1 MSLKKKILSLFLAM
15 ILVTGSFCISV
26 SAQETTYPMV
36 NHIHTTTDD
45 FATDEWTTA
54 LRGAYLLSG
63 TSSISRSTGNY
74 INISGAT
81 TATQT
86 CDKII
91 LTLYVE
97 RSTSYATGYSTYKS
111 YHYTGNS
118 IYQLVKEVK
127 NVPVERGYYY
137 RVKAVHSVT
146 KGSTTETT
154 NSVTNPISYI

>member
-1 MSLKKKILSLFLAM
+1 
-15 ILVTGSFCISV
+15 
-26 SAQETTYPMV
+26 MV

-45 FATDEWTTA
+45 FSSDEWTAA

-63 TSSISRSTGNY
+63 TSSIARASGNY
-74 INISGAT
+74 INVSGIT

-86 CDKII
+86 CDKLI

-97 RSTSYATGYSTYKS
+97 RSTSYATGYGNYRTYS
-111 YHYTGNS
+111 YSGNN

-154 NSVTNPISYI
+154 DSVTNPISYI